1 MKSVLKM
8 LIEPIEFCLVVSQ
21 FFKKYLKCLQ
31 SFFQEAKS
39 SCAGQWYL
47 PAGRMEPGEDI
58 IEAAKREVLE
68 ETGIHFEPSTLLL
81 VESAGRFRFSRRY
94 EVFE

>member
-1 MKSVLKM
+1 
-8 LIEPIEFCLVVSQ
+8 
-21 FFKKYLKCLQ
+21 
-31 SFFQEAKS
+31 
-39 SCAGQWYL
+39 
-47 PAGRMEPGEDI
+47 MEPGEDI

>member
-1 MKSVLKM
+1 MHLQLK
-8 LIEPIEFCLVVSQ
+8 
-21 FFKKYLKCLQ
+21 KTN
-31 SFFQEAKS
+31 FFQEAKS

-58 IEAAKREVLE
+58 VEAVKREVLE

-81 VESAGRFRFSRRY
+81 VESAGDKKLLLLEKKSVPVLRKTQDNY
-94 EVFE
+94 L